1 MKTKEKI
8 KRKAPIKFPVDL
20 QSFAKRPI
28 YKAKRFIQ
36 ITGDINMRDEHLS
49 EEKDEEEKIPNPFQT
64 PFRRRTQS

>member
-1 MKTKEKI
+1 MNTKEKI

-20 QSFAKRPI
+20 QSFAKRSI

-49 EEKDEEEKIPNPFQT
+49 EEKDE
-64 PFRRRTQS
+64 